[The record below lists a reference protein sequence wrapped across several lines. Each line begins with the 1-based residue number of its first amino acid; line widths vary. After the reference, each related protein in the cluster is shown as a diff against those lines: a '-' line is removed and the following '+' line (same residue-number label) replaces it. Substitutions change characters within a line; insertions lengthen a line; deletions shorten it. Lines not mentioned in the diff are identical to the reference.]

1 MAKRVELQNAFIK
14 IAKLAELL
22 IVLSCLFQS
31 IIMDRKNEFLKEV
44 SVKLNRGMLSILF
57 LVLYAIL
64 VVGFLSNR
72 YLGDLFLVILTLK
85 RLGGQFEPLWG
96 FSKIACSNE
105 RVKHWFFVTF
115 SIIISHIK
123 VILTLDQFFLKYDVG
138 LKLMHHPGKTLVKKA
153 SLIRVKEGA
162 RLSKPPRML

>member
-85 RLGGQFEPLWG
+85 RLGGQFEPL
-96 FSKIACSNE
+96 
-105 RVKHWFFVTF
+105 
-115 SIIISHIK
+115 
-123 VILTLDQFFLKYDVG
+123 
-138 LKLMHHPGKTLVKKA
+138 
-153 SLIRVKEGA
+153 
-162 RLSKPPRML
+162 